1 MRYAHYA
8 TGMAVAIMWA
18 ASGYEARAQG
28 SGEQPSERAVIEL
41 ANLGGI
47 RDWRPAGSAD
57 AILIEGRN
65 GQWYRATFMNHCPQ
79 INFHDTLGFVTD
91 ATGDLTRFSSVMAG
105 DQRCYFRTF
114 ERTAPPDEMP
124 EAAR

>member
-1 MRYAHYA
+1 MHKLFIMTSIGIALA
-8 TGMAVAIMWA
+8 LSAFSTGAQ
-18 ASGYEARAQG
+18 AQG
-28 SGEQPSERAVIEL
+28 SGEQSADRAVIEF

-79 INFHDTLGFVTD
+79 INFHESLGFVTD
-91 ATGDLTRFSSVMAG
+91 ATGDLTRFSSIVAG
-105 DQRCYFRTF
+105 DQRCYFKTF
-114 ERTAPPDEMP
+114 ERTTAPDEMRD
-124 EAAR
+124 AAR